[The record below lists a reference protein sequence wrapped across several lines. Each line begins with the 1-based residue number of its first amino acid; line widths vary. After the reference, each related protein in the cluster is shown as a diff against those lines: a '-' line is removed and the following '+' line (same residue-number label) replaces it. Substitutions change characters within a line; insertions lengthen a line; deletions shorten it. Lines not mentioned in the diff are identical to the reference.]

1 MHTLIL
7 QKKCGNKK
15 QNKQK
20 VWQMQEKCV
29 CLFISQKIVSCEIK
43 SLRLD
48 AHFHPCIKN
57 GFSYIMIK
65 VLKHQI

>member
-1 MHTLIL
+1 
-7 QKKCGNKK
+7 
-15 QNKQK
+15 
-20 VWQMQEKCV
+20 MQEKCV

-43 SLRLD
+43 SLWLD
-48 AHFHPCIKN
+48 AHFDPCIKN